1 MKTTTIQLL
10 VKTKHGEDPFGAPIE
25 SEEYV
30 DVEGVLVGQPT
41 SDDVANALS
50 MYDKKIAY
58 ILGIPKGDTHDWI
71 DAEVIIWGN
80 RFRTVGYPITGEES
94 NIPMMWGKNVQVE
107 HYG

>member
-10 VKTKHGEDPFGAPIE
+10 VKTLQSEDPFGAPVE

-30 DVEGVLVGQPT
+30 DVEGVLIGQPS

-58 ILGIPKGDTHDWI
+58 VLGIPKGDTHDWV
-71 DAEVIIWGN
+71 DAEVVFWGQ

-94 NIPMMWGKNVQVE
+94 NIPLKWGKNVQVE